1 MIFVQSTAA
10 SRPPGLEHNSAV
22 PSNNVTSTPQSLSVS
37 SSRQQQAVTEDE
49 VDQYLEKQDGRI
61 QRTRSEQ
68 LYKVHWRLNKA
79 ML

>member
-10 SRPPGLEHNSAV
+10 SRPHGLEHNSAV
-22 PSNNVTSTPQSLSVS
+22 PSNSVTSTPQSLSVS

-68 LYKVHWRLNKA
+68 LYNVHWHLNKA
-79 ML
+79 LL